1 MDLLG
6 QGSPSDCRLRFLQP
20 DKICVGLGS
29 QVLLVLSGML
39 RCRSIRQ
46 PISSSMQHVAQSV
59 LYGTRLPSGS
69 CARGVDA
76 ADANMSVD
84 NMHNSVQASLSS
96 SSSAAASSNPLD
108 GTAMTAALADAEG
121 SIMDVYGTTGTQSLS
136 DECVVASVGMGIEG
150 GHQLG
155 ILIEFLG
162 RDLLLMIDPQ
172 SYA

>member
-6 QGSPSDCRLRFLQP
+6 QGSPSDCGLRLLQP
-20 DKICVGLGS
+20 DNICVGLGG
-29 QVLLVLSGML
+29 QGLLVLSGVL

-59 LYGTRLPSGS
+59 FVWDPPSGS

-121 SIMDVYGTTGTQSLS
+121 SIMYVYGTTVRTRSLS
-136 DECVVASVGMGIEG
+136 DECVAASMGMGIEG

-162 RDLLLMIDPQ
+162 
-172 SYA
+172 